1 MKTTIDPTGAYSAG
15 QGLGNVFKALA
26 MGGQVRQD
34 AADMAGLRAA
44 QTYAQTMAGN
54 KYGAEAEG
62 HQMTNDARTREIDG
76 SLPVYLQHA
85 LKIFQSTGDTNAE
98 RVANAAKSFQAQGF
112 KDLAAQNLGDI
123 DRLNKLNTLT
133 QDGAT
138 YMPVVN
144 VGNTGV
150 SLDKAT
156 GKQVVAER
164 GLNAMFNNVQRSIA
178 NENNAQAGSAAAS
191 AALHRSQIPEVQA
204 RTELTR
210 SKIGQPQVV
219 IGPDGVP
226 VVVPAGA
233 PAKPMPT
240 GSLKMQ
246 QEELEEIAAAS
257 GINSQMG
264 KFEDLIKKDKLSLG
278 PLQNLISS
286 GLNYSGLST
295 ENSKNY
301 ASFQAMLEKARND
314 SLRLNK
320 GVQTE
325 GDAQRAWNEI
335 VRNSNDPDVV
345 LQRLAEIQKLNDRAI
360 ELRRSNIQT
369 IRSNYGLPNLDTSAY
384 APGRQQAS
392 SMSESDRFQSVA
404 NAKKAI
410 AAGYDKAAVLQRLE
424 DSGITNHGIK

>member
-164 GLNAMFNNVQRSIA
+164 GLNALFNNVQRSIA
-178 NENNAQAGSAAAS
+178 NENNAQAGNAAAS
-191 AALHRSQIPEVQA
+191 AALHRAQIPEVQA

-210 SKIGQPQVV
+210 SKIGKGEVTTL
-219 IGPDGVP
+219 PDGTVIESGAMPKLTELQGKAQLFGSRAAEADRILTELTGKYSPAAVNLKQSAADMWGIGGLLGAAGNKMISPEAQKAEQAQRDFINAILRLESGAAIGKDEFDNARKQYFPQPGDSEDVVSQKASNRQKAIQGLKIMAGP
-226 VVVPAGA
+226 VAGLVRPSSPVQHTGGQDRLKIMQEAKAALEAGA
-233 PAKPMPT
+233 PREAVIKR
-240 GSLKMQ
+240 LKEM
-246 QEELEEIAAAS
+246 
-257 GINSQMG
+257 GI
-264 KFEDLIKKDKLSLG
+264 
-278 PLQNLISS
+278 
-286 GLNYSGLST
+286 
-295 ENSKNY
+295 
-301 ASFQAMLEKARND
+301 
-314 SLRLNK
+314 
-320 GVQTE
+320 TE
-325 GDAQRAWNEI
+325 GA
-335 VRNSNDPDVV
+335 
-345 LQRLAEIQKLNDRAI
+345 L
-360 ELRRSNIQT
+360 
-369 IRSNYGLPNLDTSAY
+369 
-384 APGRQQAS
+384 
-392 SMSESDRFQSVA
+392 
-404 NAKKAI
+404 
-410 AAGYDKAAVLQRLE
+410 
-424 DSGITNHGIK
+424 